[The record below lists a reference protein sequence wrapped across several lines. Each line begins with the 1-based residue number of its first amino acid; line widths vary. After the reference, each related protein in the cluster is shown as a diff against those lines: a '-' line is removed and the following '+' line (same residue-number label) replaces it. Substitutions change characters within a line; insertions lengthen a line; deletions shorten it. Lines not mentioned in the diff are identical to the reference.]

1 MISRGKFW
9 LIAGAF
15 VATLLL
21 VGIGAAATSS
31 VKPEAKVTPL
41 YKVRVKLSI
50 GKTFEIKRIFL
61 KERLTIL
68 SWFRYKLDGL
78 KCEQKSMPWIK
89 TSDKGNPTCYWPT
102 CYGWP
107 SPTCLYYGRTC
118 YPYCPKGLNPPQR

>member
-41 YKVRVKLSI
+41 YKVRVYRSI
-50 GKTFEIKRIFL
+50 EKKFNIDRKFL
-61 KERLTIL
+61 KNDRLL
-68 SWFRYKLDGL
+68 MWSMLRYRFESLQRDHKPAPVTMAPTLL
-78 KCEQKSMPWIK
+78 CACK
-89 TSDKGNPTCYWPT
+89 TSLECTSFLIKCVTYFTCFS
-102 CYGWP
+102 P
-107 SPTCLYYGRTC
+107 SC
-118 YPYCPKGLNPPQR
+118 K